1 MDVRCSVLDTTDD
14 CRVGSH
20 WANGT
25 LLESKEETVLYSQC
39 TLDPF
44 IAFPPFNFRVHVLL
58 NKETKDRGE
67 GMKRGPAST
76 GGEAEVLTTQQI
88 ILLPGESVRE
98 EKHTLH

>member
-1 MDVRCSVLDTTDD
+1 MDVWCSVLDTTDD

-44 IAFPPFNFRVHVLL
+44 IA
-58 NKETKDRGE
+58 
-67 GMKRGPAST
+67 
-76 GGEAEVLTTQQI
+76 
-88 ILLPGESVRE
+88 LPLPISVYRE
-98 EKHTLH
+98 